1 MLGERRLREGLARL
15 ADRDDG
21 AVGFALVVEIAGS
34 YLSRTFFAANANVSP

>member
-34 YLSRTFFAANANVSP
+34 YLSPGRSSPRMLT